1 MNSKVKNF
9 YSFFLHHM
17 WILVVILSTLILL
30 FECGFLV
37 FTTSNNSTMLGSAG
51 GCDILFHTN
60 RIQGIADA
68 WRGSYLFSLVPIYPN
83 AAYGYGYLSSYFYS
97 DLFLYI
103 PAIFV
108 YFGMPVFSAY
118 FIFVFAIGITMSLIM
133 YNFCKKIFKSKN
145 LGLLGS
151 LLYISQ
157 NFIILDMFRRSA
169 LGEMLGLLFI
179 LIGFIGIY
187 NMLYEDFSKPY
198 ILLIAMFGLTYSHLI
213 SLLLFT
219 LALIIIVLINCK
231 KLFCKQFFIK
241 VSIIFAI
248 YLFLS
253 IGFIIPFARMMLSE
267 KYLLSN
273 PWTKAVWNQ
282 FNILDILLSGSGIG
296 ILTVIMLLVL
306 RLIIKRTDEN
316 RNRVKIIDKLLI
328 FIGIIQLITTGLFP
342 WGYPVIETTLGLIQ
356 YPWRL
361 NMLTT
366 PIVPIV
372 LILLFKELALIKP
385 KFTLK
390 RVSVVFIVLAVLINM
405 WSTISYT
412 GTEVVSFTYNNIS
425 MGEYLP
431 LTDYDIS
438 EMLDDYYASHSDVT
452 NSEGLQVDYTRDE
465 NTTNIYFTSN
475 ELDDYYDVPL
485 VYYIDYVATITNESG
500 THNLEIEKTEYG
512 SIRVMTNGEVGD
524 IAIKY
529 QVPTIHKVPIIVSY
543 VSIPLSIIAFV
554 VYETMKK
561 RKAKMQISN
570 L

>member
-1 MNSKVKNF
+1 
-9 YSFFLHHM
+9 M

-118 FIFVFAIGITMSLIM
+118 FIFMFAIGITMSLIM

-219 LALIIIVLINCK
+219 LALIIIVLFNCK
-231 KLFCKQFFIK
+231 I
-241 VSIIFAI
+241 SI
-248 YLFLS
+248 L
-253 IGFIIPFARMMLSE
+253 
-267 KYLLSN
+267 
-273 PWTKAVWNQ
+273 
-282 FNILDILLSGSGIG
+282 
-296 ILTVIMLLVL
+296 
-306 RLIIKRTDEN
+306 
-316 RNRVKIIDKLLI
+316 
-328 FIGIIQLITTGLFP
+328 
-342 WGYPVIETTLGLIQ
+342 
-356 YPWRL
+356 
-361 NMLTT
+361 
-366 PIVPIV
+366 
-372 LILLFKELALIKP
+372 
-385 KFTLK
+385 
-390 RVSVVFIVLAVLINM
+390 
-405 WSTISYT
+405 
-412 GTEVVSFTYNNIS
+412 
-425 MGEYLP
+425 
-431 LTDYDIS
+431 
-438 EMLDDYYASHSDVT
+438 
-452 NSEGLQVDYTRDE
+452 
-465 NTTNIYFTSN
+465 
-475 ELDDYYDVPL
+475 
-485 VYYIDYVATITNESG
+485 
-500 THNLEIEKTEYG
+500 
-512 SIRVMTNGEVGD
+512 
-524 IAIKY
+524 
-529 QVPTIHKVPIIVSY
+529 
-543 VSIPLSIIAFV
+543 
-554 VYETMKK
+554 
-561 RKAKMQISN
+561 
-570 L
+570 

>member
-1 MNSKVKNF
+1 
-9 YSFFLHHM
+9 M

-282 FNILDILLSGSGIG
+282 FNILDILLSESGIG

-306 RLIIKRTDEN
+306 RLIIKSTDEN

-342 WGYPVIETTLGLIQ
+342 WGHPVIETTLGLIQ

>member
-1 MNSKVKNF
+1 
-9 YSFFLHHM
+9 M

-118 FIFVFAIGITMSLIM
+118 FIFMFAIGITMSLIM

-253 IGFIIPFARMMLSE
+253 IGFIIPFARMMFSE

-282 FNILDILLSGSGIG
+282 FNILDILLSESGIG

-306 RLIIKRTDEN
+306 RLIIKSTDEN

-342 WGYPVIETTLGLIQ
+342 WGHPVIETTLGLIQ

>member
-282 FNILDILLSGSGIG
+282 FNILDILLSESGIG

-306 RLIIKRTDEN
+306 RLIIKSTDEN

-342 WGYPVIETTLGLIQ
+342 WGHPVIETTLGLIQ

>member
-1 MNSKVKNF
+1 
-9 YSFFLHHM
+9 M

-282 FNILDILLSGSGIG
+282 FNILDILLSESGIG

>member
-282 FNILDILLSGSGIG
+282 FNILDILLSESGIG

-306 RLIIKRTDEN
+306 RLIIKSTDEN

>member
-282 FNILDILLSGSGIG
+282 FNILDILLSESGIG

>member
-118 FIFVFAIGITMSLIM
+118 FIFMFAIGITMSLIM

-282 FNILDILLSGSGIG
+282 FNILDILLSESGIG

-306 RLIIKRTDEN
+306 RLIIKSTDEN

-342 WGYPVIETTLGLIQ
+342 WGHPVIETTLGLIQ

>member
-118 FIFVFAIGITMSLIM
+118 FIFMFAIGITMSLIM

-253 IGFIIPFARMMLSE
+253 IGFIIPFARMMFSE

-282 FNILDILLSGSGIG
+282 FNILDILLSESGIG

-306 RLIIKRTDEN
+306 RLIIKSTDEN

-342 WGYPVIETTLGLIQ
+342 WGHPVIETTLGLIQ